1 MLQFC
6 QQGYR
11 RKEKCE
17 WLKSLLC
24 VGFLTG
30 GVQPALRHDS
40 AVRIGLRFLK
50 ESELHF
56 QKIFQEVLQQIN
68 WVTYNENVNKR
79 LVVAVEISIN
89 EQVSEYVKQLVAC
102 MSTHWEDRGKSTRWE
117 WVGASQENAS
127 GSAFHKIHQLYLYGN
142 GKKKLLLSCFSLH
155 FHNRDL
161 AQQGKR
167 LGESN
172 AWARVCSCHF
182 FSEGK
187 GGDAMKLPCMT
198 HRTEPTTSHHQGKS
212 QRAGRQGLQRN
223 DRR

>member
-89 EQVSEYVKQLVAC
+89 EQVSVYVKQLVAC

-142 GKKKLLLSCFSLH
+142 GKKKSIVELFQPSFS
-155 FHNRDL
+155 
-161 AQQGKR
+161 
-167 LGESN
+167 
-172 AWARVCSCHF
+172 
-182 FSEGK
+182 
-187 GGDAMKLPCMT
+187 
-198 HRTEPTTSHHQGKS
+198 
-212 QRAGRQGLQRN
+212 
-223 DRR
+223 